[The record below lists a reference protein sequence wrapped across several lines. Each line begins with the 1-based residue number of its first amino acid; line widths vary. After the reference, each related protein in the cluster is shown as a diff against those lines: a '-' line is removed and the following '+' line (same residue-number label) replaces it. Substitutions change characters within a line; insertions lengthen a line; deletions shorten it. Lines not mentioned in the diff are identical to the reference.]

1 MNRQVCN
8 TIPEEITSLQGVIAI
23 TNRQLCT
30 GDFYKQIEKIAIL
43 QPDRIILREKD
54 LSDEDYAEIAE
65 YCSNLCHHYKVPF
78 SVNGRTDIATHL
90 SADLHLPFT
99 RINEIKNLIQQ
110 FRAIGV
116 SIHSVDEAITAEKAG
131 ASYLISGHIFT
142 TDCKPGVPPRGLPFL
157 KEVCSAV
164 RIPVYGIGG
173 INLKNLSQIRAQGA
187 KGGCMMSG
195 VMRL

>member
-54 LSDEDYAEIAE
+54 LSDEDYLKAAIV
-65 YCSNLCHHYKVPF
+65 CCDICTTYKVPF
-78 SVNGRTDIATHL
+78 SVSGRTSISKQI
-90 SADLHLPFT
+90 SADLHLPFN
-99 RINEIKNLIQQ
+99 RINELKKLTSQ
-110 FRAIGV
+110 FKTIGV
-116 SIHSVDEAITAEKAG
+116 SIHSVDEAADAEKAG
-131 ASYLISGHIFT
+131 ASYLIAGHIFT

-173 INLKNLSQIRAQGA
+173 INLKNLNQVRAQGA